1 MDTAADAGRPRN
13 RMRRRRIFALAVVG
27 LVIVAVIGAFLLTSA
42 IKSPAEQAE
51 ETKAPAATPLTVP
64 VVKTVLTAT
73 VLAQA
78 AVGAPPEVSPSVLG
92 GGGGGGGDVQ
102 PIVTRVY
109 HGQGSY
115 VGQGTVLVEVAGQPF
130 FVLGGTVPAY
140 RDLSP
145 GETGQDIVQLQDDLG
160 QLGYGLGD
168 DTLGVYGPGTAT
180 AVSAFY
186 QAIGYTAPTVSTG
199 KKGGREAMIPLGDYT
214 FAPHLPARVSS
225 MDLTVGQ
232 AAKASGIT
240 LAMGSPVV
248 AGQLAASSARLVR
261 AGMHVTITEPGTGT
275 TVPGRV
281 TSVAHTTATTASI
294 SGGLYIAMGIHTRRP
309 LPLSLVGQDVTIT
322 IATARSAGPV
332 LAVPEA
338 AVFAGASG
346 GTYVTVD
353 RGGKLTRVA
362 VRVGMS
368 ASGLLQV
375 TPLRAGALA
384 AGDAV
389 LTGQN
394 YAGATGG
401 GGSGTF
407 RRVPGRVIEGKVP

>member
-1 MDTAADAGRPRN
+1 MDPAADAGRPRN

-92 GGGGGGGDVQ
+92 GGGGSGDVQ

-160 QLGYGLGD
+160 QLGYGLGA
-168 DTLGVYGPGTAT
+168 DTLGVYGPGTAA

-225 MDLTVGQ
+225 MELTVGQ

-248 AGQLAASSARLVR
+248 AGQLTASNARLVR
-261 AGMHVTITEPGTGT
+261 AGMKVTITEPGTGT

-281 TSVAHTTATTASI
+281 TSVAHTTASTASI
-294 SGGLYIAMGIHTRRP
+294 SGGLYVAMGIRTRRP

-375 TPLRAGALA
+375 TPLRSGALA

-401 GGSGTF
+401 GSGTF
-407 RRVPGRVIEGKVP
+407 RRVAPGRVIQGKLP